1 MKTRMLLLFALGAI
15 AFSNAYAGSN
25 PVNNV
30 KITKIARDASGAI
43 TSSTTIKVKV
53 VVNDGTTI
61 YTENFTDVSV
71 NDLGFFSVE
80 IGSGNPE
87 GTTDLGE
94 LTINNGTTVQTYI
107 GTTTADRLIAENKY
121 LDVAANTAP
130 FAQGNTAVSGN
141 VSAQSLVLS
150 TSNASNSTDLSTH
163 TSGIIS
169 VNGGQNIATLPPAT
183 TDGKTLY
190 IVNTGATTVTLP
202 NTLGIIQTS
211 KVAALVSIG
220 GNWYRDNKVLVD

>member
-15 AFSNAYAGSN
+15 AFSNAYAGTN
-25 PVNNV
+25 PVNNI
-30 KITKIARDASGAI
+30 KLTKIARDASGVI
-43 TSSTTIKVKV
+43 TSSTTIKVKIV
-53 VVNDGTTI
+53 VTSGADV
-61 YTENFTDVSV
+61 YTENFTNVSV
-71 NDLGFFSVE
+71 NDLGYFSVE

-107 GTTTADRLIAENKY
+107 GTTTADRLISENKY

-141 VSAQSLVLS
+141 VSAQSLLLS
-150 TSNASNSTDLSTH
+150 TSNASNSTDLSAQ

-169 VNGGQNIATLPPAT
+169 VNDGQIITDLPPT
-183 TDGKTLY
+183 TTEGKTLY

-202 NTLGIIQTS
+202 NSLGIIPAS

-220 GNWYRDNKVLVD
+220 GNWYRDNKILDN